1 HQRYSGVV
9 PEIASRAHL
18 EKIYQVVDQTIKQAQ
33 VSLSDISAVAVG
45 NRPGLIGSLIV
56 GVSAATALAWSLG
69 KPLIGIDHVQ
79 AHLYAAQLQINGNT
93 QTNAMAGETPA
104 PPAPDSLATAL
115 PAGDC
120 DLGLVV
126 SGGHTSL
133 YKIQSPT
140 DTQLIGSTIDDAVGE
155 AYDKAA
161 VILDL
166 DEYPG
171 GPAIDKLAK
180 KGNPQAYDLPRSKLG
195 ATSL

>member
-1 HQRYSGVV
+1 MTLILGLETSCDETAAAVVQDGREVISNVVWSQYELHQRYSGVV

-33 VSLSDISAVAVG
+33 VSLSDISDVAVG

-56 GVSAATALAWSLG
+56 GVSAAKALAWALG

-79 AHLYAAQLQINGNT
+79 AHLYAAQLQINENT

-104 PPAPDSLATAL
+104 PPAPDSLATDL

-133 YKIQSPT
+133 YKIQ
-140 DTQLIGSTIDDAVGE
+140 
-155 AYDKAA
+155 
-161 VILDL
+161 
-166 DEYPG
+166 
-171 GPAIDKLAK
+171 
-180 KGNPQAYDLPRSKLG
+180 
-195 ATSL
+195 